1 MPKTASPR
9 SAATP
14 AAARFR
20 HRNLPLLLLQARERV
35 LARFRPLLAA
45 EGLTEQQWR
54 VIRGL
59 LETGPLEPREIV
71 VRCGISGPSLAGVL
85 ARMEDLG
92 LVRRERLAH
101 DQRRLRVSLTAASR
115 AAAARL
121 APAIEAG
128 YAALETRVGAGR
140 LAAIYEAL
148 DELIERVGRGEATEG
163 NDGTEA

>member
-1 MPKTASPR
+1 MPKPASR
-9 SAATP
+9 RP
-14 AAARFR
+14 AAPAFR
-20 HRNLPLLLLQARERV
+20 HRNLPLLLLHARERV
-35 LARFRPLLAA
+35 LAGFRPLLAA

-101 DQRRLRVSLTAASR
+101 DQRRLHVSLTAASR

-121 APAIEAG
+121 APAIDAR
-128 YAALETRVGAGR
+128 YAALEEQVGAGR
-140 LAAIYEAL
+140 LATVYAVLDDLIDRIGPADPVDAEA
-148 DELIERVGRGEATEG
+148 
-163 NDGTEA
+163 